1 MAQQIP
7 AAVPG
12 TVPKAMNAEVPDLVV
27 VIMAGGAGT
36 RFWPVSTER
45 RPKQFLRLIGTRTLL
60 QQSYDRVAELV
71 PRERIL
77 VLTAASFVE
86 LVREQLPEIPAGNV
100 IGEPCRRDTAA
111 ATALA
116 ALLCRRRFGNPV
128 LAVLTADH
136 YISPPAAF
144 QRALISAARGAR
156 QHPQALYTFGIR
168 PTYPATSYGYLQL
181 GERLPSADQVAHY
194 RLLQFREKPNAET
207 ASDYLEAGDYCWN
220 SGIFVWTTAAILA
233 ELEQRLPDHL
243 AGLERA
249 AAADGTPEFAG
260 ELSRAFEPLRS
271 ISIDY
276 AVMEHARQV
285 HCVEATF
292 AWSDVGGWV
301 ALADFLEHDP
311 FENAARGQL
320 HVLEAE
326 GNLAFCEDP
335 REHVALVGV
344 RDLIV
349 VRAGNRTLVT
359 TRARAEGIKQLV
371 RGLAD
376 ELK

>member
-1 MAQQIP
+1 MGQQLP
-7 AAVPG
+7 AAG
-12 TVPKAMNAEVPDLVV
+12 TGSVAKALSAETADLAV

-36 RFWPVSTER
+36 RFWPLSTER
-45 RPKQFLRLIGTRTLL
+45 RPKQFLRLIGARTLL
-60 QQSYDRVAELV
+60 QQSYDRIADLV

-77 VLTAASFVE
+77 VLTAAPFVE
-86 LVREQLPEIPAGNV
+86 LVREQLPELPTANV

-128 LAVLTADH
+128 MAVLTADH
-136 YISPPAAF
+136 YIAPAAAF
-144 QRALISAARGAR
+144 QRALVSAARGAR

-168 PTYPATSYGYLQL
+168 PTYPATAYGYLQL
-181 GERLPSADQVAHY
+181 GERLPSADPVAHF
-194 RLLQFREKPNAET
+194 RLVQFREKPNRET

-233 ELEQRLPDHL
+233 ELTQRLPDHL
-243 AGLERA
+243 AALERA
-249 AAADGTPEFAG
+249 VAADGTADFAS
-260 ELSRAFEPLRS
+260 ELRRSFEPLRA

-301 ALADFLEHDP
+301 ALADFLERDA

-320 HVLEAE
+320 HVLDAE
-326 GNLAFCEDP
+326 GNLAFCEDS

-344 RDLIV
+344 RDLVV
-349 VRAGNRTLVT
+349 VRAGDRTLVT
-359 TRARAEGIKQLV
+359 TRTRAEDIKQLV

>member
-1 MAQQIP
+1 MGQQLP
-7 AAVPG
+7 AAG
-12 TVPKAMNAEVPDLVV
+12 TGSVAKALSAETADLAV

-36 RFWPVSTER
+36 RFWPLSTER
-45 RPKQFLRLIGTRTLL
+45 RPKQFLRLIGARTLL
-60 QQSYDRVAELV
+60 QQGYDRIADLV

-77 VLTAASFVE
+77 VLTAAPFVE
-86 LVREQLPEIPAGNV
+86 LVREQLPELPTANV

-128 LAVLTADH
+128 MAVLTADH
-136 YISPPAAF
+136 YIAPAAAF
-144 QRALISAARGAR
+144 QRALVSAARGAR

-168 PTYPATSYGYLQL
+168 PTYPATAYGYLQL
-181 GERLPSADQVAHY
+181 GERLPSADPVAHF
-194 RLLQFREKPNAET
+194 RLVQFREKPNRET

-233 ELEQRLPDHL
+233 ELTQRLPDHL
-243 AGLERA
+243 AALERA
-249 AAADGTPEFAG
+249 VAADGTADFAS
-260 ELSRAFEPLRS
+260 ELRRSFEPLRA

-301 ALADFLEHDP
+301 ALADFLERDA

-320 HVLEAE
+320 HVLDAE
-326 GNLAFCEDP
+326 GNLAFCEDS

-344 RDLIV
+344 RDLVV
-349 VRAGNRTLVT
+349 VRAGDRTLVT
-359 TRARAEGIKQLV
+359 TRTRAEDIKQLV

>member
-1 MAQQIP
+1 MGQQLP
-7 AAVPG
+7 AAG
-12 TVPKAMNAEVPDLVV
+12 TGSVAKALSAETADLAV

-36 RFWPVSTER
+36 RFWPLSTER
-45 RPKQFLRLIGTRTLL
+45 RPKQFLRLIGARTLL
-60 QQSYDRVAELV
+60 QQSYDRIADLV

-77 VLTAASFVE
+77 VLTAAPFLE
-86 LVREQLPEIPAGNV
+86 LVREQLPELPAANV

-128 LAVLTADH
+128 MAVLTADH
-136 YISPPAAF
+136 YIAPAAAF
-144 QRALISAARGAR
+144 QRALVSAARGAR

-168 PTYPATSYGYLQL
+168 PTYPATAYGYLQL
-181 GERLPSADQVAHY
+181 GERLPSADPVAHF
-194 RLLQFREKPNAET
+194 RLVQFREKPNRET
-207 ASDYLEAGDYCWN
+207 ASDYLDAGDYCWN

-233 ELEQRLPDHL
+233 ELTQRLPDHL
-243 AGLERA
+243 AALERA
-249 AAADGTPEFAG
+249 VAADGTADFAS
-260 ELSRAFEPLRS
+260 ELRRSFEPLRA

-285 HCVEATF
+285 HCVEAAF

-301 ALADFLEHDP
+301 ALADFLERDA

-320 HVLEAE
+320 HVLDAE
-326 GNLAFCEDP
+326 GNLAFCEDS

-344 RDLIV
+344 RDLVV
-349 VRAGNRTLVT
+349 VRAGDRTLVT
-359 TRARAEGIKQLV
+359 TRTRAEDIKQLV

>member
-1 MAQQIP
+1 MGQQLP
-7 AAVPG
+7 AAG
-12 TVPKAMNAEVPDLVV
+12 TGSVAKALSAETADLAV

-36 RFWPVSTER
+36 RFWPLSTER
-45 RPKQFLRLIGTRTLL
+45 RPKQFLRLIGARTLL
-60 QQSYDRVAELV
+60 QQSYDRIADLV

-77 VLTAASFVE
+77 VLTAAPFVE
-86 LVREQLPEIPAGNV
+86 LVREQLPELPTANV

-128 LAVLTADH
+128 MAVLTADH
-136 YISPPAAF
+136 YIAPAAAF
-144 QRALISAARGAR
+144 QRALVSAARGAR

-168 PTYPATSYGYLQL
+168 PTYPATAYGYLQL
-181 GERLPSADQVAHY
+181 GERLPSADPVAHF
-194 RLLQFREKPNAET
+194 RLVQFREKPNRET

-233 ELEQRLPDHL
+233 ELTQRLPDHL
-243 AGLERA
+243 AALERA
-249 AAADGTPEFAG
+249 VAADGTADFAS
-260 ELSRAFEPLRS
+260 ELRRAFEPLRA

-301 ALADFLEHDP
+301 ALADFLERDA

-320 HVLEAE
+320 HVLDAE
-326 GNLAFCEDP
+326 GNLAFCEDS

-344 RDLIV
+344 RDLVV
-349 VRAGNRTLVT
+349 VRAGDRTLVT
-359 TRARAEGIKQLV
+359 TRTRAEDIKQLV